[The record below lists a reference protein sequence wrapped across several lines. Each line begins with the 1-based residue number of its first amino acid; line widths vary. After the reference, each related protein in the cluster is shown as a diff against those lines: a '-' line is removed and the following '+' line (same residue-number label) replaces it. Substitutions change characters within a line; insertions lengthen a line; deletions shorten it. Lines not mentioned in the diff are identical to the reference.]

1 MTDEGFVF
9 SEKPLAI
16 SSGDGMT
23 LTGETGTEYLDFGAS
38 YACTPL
44 GHSPPAVVEAIQ
56 EQAGEL
62 LSVQG
67 SYPVA
72 IRTALRERL
81 AAVAPGD
88 LSKVWL
94 CNSGT
99 EANEAALK
107 FARSATGREKV
118 VATKRAFHGRTLG
131 ALSLT
136 WKDAYRDPFGPLP
149 GAVEFVPYGDE
160 DALVEAVDDDTAAV
174 FLEPIQGEGGVH
186 PAGDSYL
193 QTAREQTAEAGAAL
207 VLDEIQT
214 GLGRTGTFW
223 AGDQAGVVPDIVT
236 AAKGLASG
244 LPLGATLCADWVA
257 EDAGNH
263 GSTFAGNPLVA
274 AAADATLAG
283 IVAQNVPENAAEV
296 GRYLQ
301 SALQTAVNGH
311 DLPVRDVRGQGLMIG
326 IEVKR
331 GAMGVLRDLA
341 LNEQLLALPA
351 GRSVVRLLPPL
362 VAENQHADAVVDGL
376 VEVLE

>member
-16 SSGDGMT
+16 ASGEGMA
-23 LTGETGTEYLDFGAS
+23 LTGENGTDYLDFGAS

-44 GHSPPAVVEAIQ
+44 GHSPPDVVEAIR
-56 EQAGEL
+56 EQAGDL
-62 LSVQG
+62 LYVQG

-72 IRTALRERL
+72 VRTALRERL
-81 AAVAPGD
+81 AEAAPGD

-149 GAVEFVPYGDE
+149 GAVEFVPYGDD
-160 DALVEAVDDDTAAV
+160 DALAGAVDDDTAAV

-186 PAGDSYL
+186 CAGDSYL

-214 GLGRTGTFW
+214 GLGRTGTLW
-223 AGDQAGVVPDIVT
+223 ACEAAGVVPDIIT
-236 AAKGLASG
+236 TAKGLASG

-283 IVAQNVPENAAEV
+283 LLAQNVPENAADV
-296 GRYLQ
+296 GSYLQ
-301 SALQTAVNGH
+301 SELRAAVDAH
-311 DLPVRDVRGQGLMIG
+311 DLPVRDVRGQGLMVG

-341 LNEQLLALPA
+341 LNEQILALPA

-362 VAENQHADAVVDGL
+362 VAETQHADTVVEAL
-376 VEVLE
+376 VEVLT